1 MRKVGP
7 VAWRLGLAVLF
18 VGLVASYVEIPAVI
32 AHLTSAT
39 VWGAAAMQPI
49 LALGIALTAARLSVL
64 AGGVAF
70 THTIRAVILCYGLN
84 VIIPGRLSELVK
96 IAYLREHGK
105 LSTSASL
112 AAVVL
117 ERALDTLMLGV
128 VALLAAAL
136 LLANVSMLLVAA
148 MVATALGLVSLPLWS
163 AALVRVIRRL
173 PWRSV
178 GPLMEQFVSQAAE
191 RVRSRS
197 IWIAL
202 GISVCIWT
210 LSAVGVYVF
219 LQVSLGDRI
228 GAAQALLV
236 LAAVITGASIP
247 GFPGGFGTYE
257 AGGVLALRFL
267 GFGVD
272 EALAIALALHAG
284 HIVLTVL
291 LTVLLLMAKRTG
303 VGSLLRSAMEVLQKK

>member
-1 MRKVGP
+1 
-7 VAWRLGLAVLF
+7 
-18 VGLVASYVEIPAVI
+18 
-32 AHLTSAT
+32 
-39 VWGAAAMQPI
+39 
-49 LALGIALTAARLSVL
+49 VL

-163 AALVRVIRRL
+163 VALVRVIRRL

-291 LTVLLLMAKRTG
+291 LTVLLLMAERTG